1 MVKQRKYLTRN
12 EIEKILR
19 AAVQGRH
26 PQRDACL
33 LKMCFIHGF
42 RVSELVRLT
51 LSDINLEAGIVYVRR
66 LKNGFSTTHPLT
78 QEELPY
84 LHAWLAHRFTLDD
97 RSMPW
102 LFLSQK
108 GGPLCRQAVYSLLKR
123 LGRLAGVDVTAHPHM
138 LRHACGFALADLGAD
153 TRLIQ
158 DYLGHRNINHTVL
171 YTASNSQ
178 RFNEIWSRN
187 VARNLRVR
195 VKAE

>member
-51 LSDINLEAGIVYVRR
+51 LSDINLEAGIVHVRR

-84 LHAWLAHRFTLDD
+84 LHAWLA
-97 RSMPW
+97 
-102 LFLSQK
+102 Q
-108 GGPLCRQAVYSLLKR
+108 VYA
-123 LGRLAGVDVTAHPHM
+123 GRPVN
-138 LRHACGFALADLGAD
+138 ALAVFIAKGRSALSAGGIQLAQTIWPSGRCGCHCPPAYVASCLWVCAGRFGGRYPTD
-153 TRLIQ
+153 TGLS
-158 DYLGHRNINHTVL
+158 G
-171 YTASNSQ
+171 SP
-178 RFNEIWSRN
+178 
-187 VARNLRVR
+187 
-195 VKAE
+195 